1 MGNLHC
7 DCFIS
12 DSFTA
17 YNKAKALLAEIKFPL
32 VYKRK
37 YSREHFNIRGSNRNK
52 CHRAIK
58 LLLRSLQYAD
68 ANYLLGVIYS
78 YGVCVTVEPFNP
90 FNYASKPN
98 ISLKYIRV
106 AANKGHADAIT
117 LLPELE
123 KEEEERLDADWKYK
137 REQRRHLDIARKP
150 YWDHVDKERRERD
163 ALVAK
168 HPEIPILEQIRD
180 KQDDIK
186 RAINNIPSYY
196 VRY

>member
-7 DCFIS
+7 DCFIN

-37 YSREHFNIRGSNRNK
+37 YSREHFNIRGSNQNK
-52 CHRAIK
+52 CRRAIN
-58 LLLRSLQYAD
+58 LLNRSLQYAD

-78 YGVCVTVEPFNP
+78 YGGYDTVEPFN
-90 FNYASKPN
+90 YESKPN
-98 ISLKYIRV
+98 ISLNYIRV
-106 AANKGHADAIT
+106 AASKDHADAIA

-123 KEEEERLDADWKYK
+123 KEEEERLDADWKYR
-137 REQRRHLDIARKP
+137 REQQRQIDIARKP
-150 YWDHVDKERRERD
+150 YWDQVDRERNERNT
-163 ALVAK
+163 LVAK

-186 RAINNIPSYY
+186 RAINNIPAPYYISY
-196 VRY
+196 